1 MIICWMHISKLK
13 AGNANSLFMLSK
25 LDKMEK
31 CIFQSFPILTLFY
44 CKHYIRVAHLFVG
57 LKFYTIN

>member
-31 CIFQSFPILTLFY
+31 CIFQSFQILTLFY
-44 CKHYIRVAHLFVG
+44 CKHYIRVAHLILFVG
-57 LKFYTIN
+57 LPII